1 MQLLEQEEEE
11 YDGEELNLKLN
22 VDDLSA
28 VIEDAAEV
36 ITPAQIFL
44 AGAIVGKSH
53 GRITI

>member
-1 MQLLEQEEEE
+1 VEQQAQVEEQE

-36 ITPAQIFL
+36 ITPA
-44 AGAIVGKSH
+44 
-53 GRITI
+53 